1 MRYLSTNIWSYLSIL
16 SVLYVYLST
25 PISTIILDLAT
36 KFKRK
41 EGEGERERERRMK
54 EADTLQLL
62 LFAEVA
68 AGPPTTCYASVSGG
82 GGRSPNIYP
91 RQYNNSTISSFWSR
105 APKSKS
111 LSLYYSE
118 SNTQTTNHYISMIYT
133 YIHGYN

>member
-1 MRYLSTNIWSYLSIL
+1 MVISVYSICLVCLSIYSYINNNL
-16 SVLYVYLST
+16 R
-25 PISTIILDLAT
+25 PGNKIQ
-36 KFKRK
+36 K
-41 EGEGERERERRMK
+41 EGRGRGEREREREREREIVCERERKRERERRMK

-111 LSLYYSE
+111 LSLC
-118 SNTQTTNHYISMIYT
+118 IL
-133 YIHGYN
+133 